1 MTIGLHERLG
11 LHGRLLG
18 AALLAAGMAGLAA
31 SPWAP
36 ALAQD
41 KVKIGASAAKTGPLA
56 GGTAVT
62 HWPNIQLW
70 VHDVNAKGGLKVG
83 DKRIPVEL
91 IEYDDRTS
99 NEEAVKN
106 VQRLATVDEADFIV
120 APYGTGINLATAP
133 LFARY
138 GYPQIAVT
146 AVTDKADE
154 FAGRWP
160 NSFWTLGTSTAFA
173 ASVADVL
180 ARLRDAGTIGSKV
193 ALVNVADAFGI
204 ELANAGREALKAQ
217 NFEIVYDSS
226 YPLGTQDLAPVI
238 NGAKAAAPDA
248 FVAFSYPPDTF
259 ALTEQARISD
269 FSPKAF
275 YVGVATA
282 FPAFAGK
289 FGAAAQGILGAGG
302 VNAGTDEMK
311 AYRARHKEVTGK
323 DADYWAS
330 PVMYASL
337 QMLEQ
342 AVERAG
348 TLDRAKVME
357 QLKNASFDTVM
368 GEVTFDG
375 NVNRKFW
382 TVGQWQDGVFHGV
395 ASTGLPGEVAP
406 VAKEGWK

>member
-1 MTIGLHERLG
+1 MGTKIHRRGLMA
-11 LHGRLLG
+11 
-18 AALLAAGMAGLAA
+18 AALCAAGALMVAAAAGPAA
-31 SPWAP
+31 
-36 ALAQD
+36 AQD
-41 KVKIGASAAKTGPLA
+41 TVKIGASAAKTGPLA

-70 VHDVNAKGGLKVG
+70 VHDVNAKGGMKVG

-106 VQRLATVDEADFIV
+106 VQRLATVDEVDFIIP
-120 APYGTGINLATAP
+120 PYGTGINLAVAP
-133 LFARY
+133 LLARH

-146 AVTDKADE
+146 AVTDKGDE
-154 FAGRWP
+154 FAKRWP
-160 NSFWTLGTSTAFA
+160 NTFWTLGTSTAFA
-173 ASVADVL
+173 SSVVDVL
-180 ARLRDAGTIGSKV
+180 SQMREAGTIGSKV

-204 ELANAGREALKAQ
+204 ELANAGREALEKAD
-217 NFEIVYDSS
+217 FEIVYDSS

-238 NGAKAAAPDA
+238 NGAKAAEPDA

-259 ALTEQARISD
+259 ALTGQAQISD
-269 FSPKAF
+269 FAPKAF

-282 FPAFAGK
+282 FPAYAGK
-289 FGAAAQGILGAGG
+289 FGAAAEGVLGAGG
-302 VNAGTDEMK
+302 VNADAEAMK
-311 AYRARHKEVTGK
+311 AYRARHKEVTGQE
-323 DADYWAS
+323 ADYWAS

-348 TLDRAKVME
+348 TLDRAAVIE
-357 QLKNASFDTVM
+357 ELKKGDFDTVM
-368 GEVTFDG
+368 GPMTFDN

-382 TVGQWQDGVFHGV
+382 TVGQWRDGVFHGV
-395 ASTGLPGEVAP
+395 ASTGMDGEKAP
-406 VAKEGWK
+406 VAKQGWK